1 MEPNET
7 NAVQQASSNSESGA
21 DVQVDTGK
29 YIEAI
34 NTLKKN
40 SVSRQDYDKL
50 KEENKTLLES
60 ILNQNPQTEANTAE
74 EQETVDL
81 DKLRKKMFSTESE
94 LTNLEYVESALQ
106 LRDTLIAQGEPDP
119 FLPWGEKI
127 IPTAED
133 EEAAERVAKV
143 FRECVDYAQGDSEVF
158 TNELM
163 RRTVDAAPTVGRGGN
178 NRRR

>member
-7 NAVQQASSNSESGA
+7 NAPQQGKSNSESGA

-60 ILNQNPQTEANTAE
+60 ILNQNPQTEANDATEAVDVDKIRE
-74 EQETVDL
+74 E
-81 DKLRKKMFSTESE
+81 MFSPTSE
-94 LTNLEYVESALQ
+94 LTNLQYAENALK
-106 LRDTLIAQGEPDP
+106 LRDALIAEGKPDP

-178 NRRR
+178 NNRRR

>member
-60 ILNQNPQTEANTAE
+60 ILNQNPQTEANDATEAVDVDKIRE
-74 EQETVDL
+74 E
-81 DKLRKKMFSTESE
+81 MFSPTSE
-94 LTNLEYVESALQ
+94 LTNLQYVENALK
-106 LRDTLIAQGEPDP
+106 LRDALIAEGEPDP
-119 FLPWGEKI
+119 FLPWGAKI
-127 IPTAED
+127 LPTAED
-133 EEAAERVAKV
+133 EEAADRVAKV
-143 FRECVDYAQGDSEVF
+143 FRECVEYAQGNSEIF

-178 NRRR
+178 NYRR